1 MDLAILEAKKAERI
15 NEIPVGCIIV
25 MNDNVIASGYN
36 CKESEKNS
44 IRHAEINAIDEAC
57 RKLNTWRLD
66 DCVMYVTL
74 EPCMMC
80 MGAIVESRIKVVY
93 YGTKNN
99 VEQMY
104 DNSKICKRVNLINAR
119 RYLLIF
125 LEKEEKSDFFLSFLC
140 YNIF

>member
-104 DNSKICKRVNLINAR
+104 DNSKICKRVNLINTDN
-119 RYLLIF
+119 YECSKILT
-125 LEKEEKSDFFLSFLC
+125 DFFRKRRKK
-140 YNIF
+140 